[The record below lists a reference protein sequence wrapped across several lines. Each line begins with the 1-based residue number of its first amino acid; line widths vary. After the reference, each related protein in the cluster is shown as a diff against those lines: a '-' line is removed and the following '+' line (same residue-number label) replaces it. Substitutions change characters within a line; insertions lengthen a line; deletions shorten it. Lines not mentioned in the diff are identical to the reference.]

1 MRIVSYLLKNKHS
14 ITFFDIYLL
23 SLIFVMVK
31 INVNNFLDVLSNEE
45 VRRKFADLLD
55 LSSAK
60 QKLEGLQATI
70 DSLCRK
76 LVAYRMQQ
84 LIKWELK
91 IAISELI

>member
-1 MRIVSYLLKNKHS
+1 MWIVCYLLKNKHS

-23 SLIFVMVK
+23 LLIFVVVK
-31 INVNNFLDVLSNEE
+31 INVNNFLDILSNEE

-60 QKLEGLQATI
+60 QKLGGLQATI

-76 LVAYRMQQ
+76 LVACRMQQ